1 MDEQSG
7 ETEVEEVIGEVMS
20 KSELEEI
27 QCC

>member
-1 MDEQSG
+1 MDEQIG